1 MTHMHSRAAVVCLL
15 VAVACSSGSK
25 AAAPDSPAP
34 ETATSSS
41 APGSCSLKAGT
52 TIATYEF
59 TSPQERVRVSLVKG
73 CLYWASTDQQGI
85 RLDLRPRSS
94 GMPLPYIGQVMGGG
108 VQGGS
113 TWEIWTSVDGDFD
126 IRSSGQ
132 SSGAT
137 VRLTVTVRGPVPAKK

>member
-1 MTHMHSRAAVVCLL
+1 MKPMHRRVATVGLL
-15 VAVACSSGSK
+15 ALGACSSGSK
-25 AAAPDSPAP
+25 ATAPASPAP
-34 ETATSSS
+34 SNAAASGAS
-41 APGSCSLKAGT
+41 GSCSLKAGT

-59 TSPQERVRVSLVKG
+59 TSPQERVRVSLLKG

-94 GMPLPYIGQVMGGG
+94 GMPQPFIGPIMGGG

-126 IRSSGQ
+126 IRSNGQ
-132 SSGAT
+132 NPGAT
-137 VRLTVTVRGPVPAKK
+137 VRLTVTVRGPVPPAK